1 MEAKH
6 AAEKEEM
13 KQKLQRQMQ
22 TDTNVIEL
30 CLF

>member
-6 AAEKEEM
+6 GAEKEEM
-13 KQKLQRQMQ
+13 KQKLQQQMQ

-30 CLF
+30 YLF